1 MPSVARVYCAT
12 PRRTGGVNRD
22 LAHSVGHVVCRR
34 RRVGACAARGG
45 AIPVIKRLKGRKVRE
60 FWRRSLL
67 LTAGQRRAREH
78 RAAMLW
84 GIRHGRVSA

>member
-1 MPSVARVYCAT
+1 MPLRI
-12 PRRTGGVNRD
+12 GGVDRGMASD
-22 LAHSVGHVVCRR
+22 LGIDVVGS
-34 RRVGACAARGG
+34 RRVGARTARGG

-60 FWRRSLL
+60 FWRRSLM

>member
-1 MPSVARVYCAT
+1 MSKR
-12 PRRTGGVNRD
+12 
-22 LAHSVGHVVCRR
+22 
-34 RRVGACAARGG
+34 
-45 AIPVIKRLKGRKVRE
+45 RLKGRKVRE